1 MKGTAVIIVIILV
14 ILEKIGSDDSSV
26 QRLFAH

>member
-1 MKGTAVIIVIILV
+1 VKGTAVIIVIMFV

-26 QRLFAH
+26 QQLFAH